1 MTASSVQAERAQTR
15 GEEIANSVSHGMGF
29 VAAFVG
35 APVLIVHAAQ
45 HEDAG
50 FIVGASLFAATI
62 LLLYLASALYHA
74 LPPGK
79 TKRVFRVLDH
89 SCIYLL
95 IAGTYTPFTLGALS
109 GAWGWALFGVV
120 WGLAGVG
127 VALKAWGRGSHP
139 VVSIGLYL
147 VMGWIVVVAADPLVS
162 AVPVAGL
169 LWLLAGGVSY
179 TAGVIFFATDSRVR
193 FGHFVWH
200 LFVLAGTACHYFA
213 VLWHAA

>member
-29 VAAFVG
+29 VAALVG
-35 APVLIVHAAQ
+35 APVLIVHAAR

-62 LLLYLASALYHA
+62 LLLYLASAMYHA
-74 LPPGK
+74 LPAGK

-139 VVSIGLYL
+139 VVSTGLYL